1 MGKTRRQRK
10 ITIYCR
16 VEGDREDLILQHL
29 IDLYSD
35 PSKVSIPDNRNARGG
50 NPDEIIA
57 VTLRNAHFN
66 KTFVWIDEDVDIS
79 PETREGLGRAW
90 RLDGE
95 GMDLIAK
102 CPLNQI
108 QTTFNQRLLNPIII
122 VSTPIS
128 VESLVLQMLGR
139 NIPHSALNLASR
151 DQQIRDLKN
160 AVKSA
165 LGGQDEIEHYR
176 QHLTKMHI
184 DNIRVKIP
192 LIDQIIKIIES

>member
-10 ITIYCR
+10 ITIFCR

-79 PETREGLGRAW
+79 PEAREGLGRAW
-90 RLDGE
+90 RLDGK

-139 NIPHSALNLASR
+139 NIPHSALNLSSR

-165 LGGQDEIEHYR
+165 LGGQDEMEHYR
-176 QHLTKMHI
+176 KHLTKKHI
-184 DNIRVKIP
+184 DSIRVKIP
-192 LIDQIIKIIES
+192 PIDQIIKIIES